1 MGYRAK
7 NREIKRWGCATRIV
21 NGRAAC
27 DSHHINEDVL
37 EATYLAA
44 LKELIENAEDVVTV
58 IKEGAKLS
66 MASENKAAIEDIE
79 EQIIGIQEAVLQL
92 HKEKRQMA
100 VSAADYAAK
109 VKEYSEKMKA
119 LEAKRDELQTVEVK
133 YAEVKTWLDAFMAQT
148 MQPDEMTTID
158 GTLLKMLV
166 EKIIARDTGIEVVFK
181 CGVRIEKE
189 FIR

>member
-1 MGYRAK
+1 M
-7 NREIKRWGCATRIV
+7 
-21 NGRAAC
+21 
-27 DSHHINEDVL
+27 L

-44 LKELIENAEDVVTV
+44 LKELIENADDVVTV
-58 IKEGAKLS
+58 IKEGAELS
-66 MASENKAAIEDIE
+66 MEPENKAAIEHVE

-100 VSAADYAAK
+100 IGATDYAAK

-119 LEAKRDELQTVEVK
+119 LEAQRDELQSLEVK
-133 YAEVKTWLDAFMAQT
+133 YAEVKTWLNAFIDQT
-148 MQPDEMTTID
+148 MQPDGMTTVD
-158 GTLLKMLV
+158 GTTMKMLV

-189 FIR
+189 YVR